1 MAKKT
6 CIHFDPVKPGCEIH
20 NWRMKE
26 LDYVIK
32 ELTPNNEHWVD
43 PRYEGKTL
51 SDIRKDIAERY
62 QATVGQKMQAKAAP
76 IREAPIVIKPET
88 TMADLQLLAKQLEKE
103 FGIKCIQIHIHRDEG
118 FSKTDSDP
126 SKLNLHA
133 HFVADWT
140 HDDGTSLRLGRPD
153 TSRMQTVAAECLK
166 MERGSSS
173 NVKHLNAVQYKEK
186 KALENISSLR
196 SLVRKSFLSKNAKTA
211 LYEKI
216 DRLVEDLKVDPLNI
230 ELQQQVEQL
239 TEKVLQLQADIERRK
254 QLHEQDQKI
263 ISALRDENKL
273 LRNNNEQNAALNEK
287 AHKEIDSLRKE
298 NMDLRRKAYPER
310 YVLPSFIDVEATHVY
325 KDKLGQCHITMKFTG
340 GSKEYNEKMSNEDFA
355 AFKNGSLTKEE
366 VIAKYHNPR
375 IEAYIRRK
383 FSQPDKRSAT
393 ASLIEK
399 TIFSYMKLYSS
410 SAFVPSSNGDNNPR
424 KRRSYDDIDDIN
436 DEERKVMSYK

>member
-20 NWRMKE
+20 NWRLKE

-32 ELTPNNEHWVD
+32 DLTPNNEHWVD
-43 PRYEGKTL
+43 PRYEGKSL
-51 SDIRKDIAERY
+51 ADIRKEIAERY
-62 QATVGQKMQAKAAP
+62 QAHVGQKMQAKAAP
-76 IREAPIVIKPET
+76 IREAAVVIKPDT

-118 FSKTDSDP
+118 FNKTNPDP

-173 NVKHLNAVQYKEK
+173 NVKHLNAIQYKEK

-196 SLVRKSFLSKNAKTA
+196 SLVRKSFLSKDAKNA
-211 LYEKI
+211 LYKKI
-216 DRLVEDLKVDPLNI
+216 DQLVEDLKADPLNI

-254 QLHEQDQKI
+254 QLHEQDQKV

-273 LRNNNEQNAALNEK
+273 LRNNNEQSAALNEK

-298 NMDLRRKAYPER
+298 NMDLKRKAYPER
-310 YVLPSFIDVEATHVY
+310 YVLPSFIDVEATHAY
-325 KDKLGQCHITMKFTG
+325 KDKQGQCHIMMKFTG
-340 GSKEYNEKMSNEDFA
+340 GSKEYKEKMSNEDFV
-355 AFKNGSLTKEE
+355 AFKNGDLTKEE
-366 VIAKYHNPR
+366 VIAKYHKSR
-375 IEAYIRRK
+375 IEGYIRRE
-383 FSQPDKRSAT
+383 FANPNRRAT
-393 ASLIEK
+393 TQSLIEK
-399 TIFSYMKLYSS
+399 TIFSYMKLYSAS
-410 SAFVPSSNGDNNPR
+410 TYIQSSNGDNNPR
-424 KRRSYDDIDDIN
+424 RRRNYDDIDDMN
-436 DEERKVMSYK
+436 DEERKGRTI

>member
-43 PRYEGKTL
+43 PRYAGKTL
-51 SDIRKDIAERY
+51 SDIRKEIAERY

-76 IREAPIVIKPET
+76 IREAAVVIKPDT

-118 FSKTDSDP
+118 FNKTNPDP

-173 NVKHLNAVQYKEK
+173 NVKHLNAIQYKEK

-196 SLVRKSFLSKNAKTA
+196 SLVRKSFLSKDAKNA
-211 LYEKI
+211 LYKKI
-216 DRLVEDLKVDPLNI
+216 DQLIEDLKADPLNI

-254 QLHEQDQKI
+254 QLHEQDQKV

-273 LRNNNEQNAALNEK
+273 LRNNNEQIASLNEI
-287 AHKEIDSLRKE
+287 AHKEIDSLRRE
-298 NMDLRRKAYPER
+298 NMDLRRKANPER
-310 YVLPSFIDVEATHVY
+310 YVLPSFIDVETTHVY
-325 KDKLGQCHITMKFTG
+325 KDKQGQCHITMKFTG
-340 GSKEYNEKMSNEDFA
+340 GSKEYNEKMSNKDFV

-366 VIAKYHNPR
+366 VIAKYHKPR
-375 IEAYIRRK
+375 IEAYIRRE
-383 FSQPDKRSAT
+383 FSRPDKRSAT
-393 ASLIEK
+393 LSIIEK
-399 TIFSYMKLYSS
+399 TIFSYMKLYSC
-410 SAFVPSSNGDNNPR
+410 SAFVPSSNGDNNNR
-424 KRRSYDDIDDIN
+424 KRRNYDDIDDMN
-436 DEERKVMSYK
+436 DEERKGRSYR

>member
-43 PRYEGKTL
+43 PRYAGKTL
-51 SDIRKDIAERY
+51 SDIRKEIAERY

-76 IREAPIVIKPET
+76 IREAAVVIKPDT

-118 FSKTDSDP
+118 FNKTNPDP

-173 NVKHLNAVQYKEK
+173 NVKHLNAIQYKEK

-196 SLVRKSFLSKNAKTA
+196 SLVRKSFLSKDAKNA
-211 LYEKI
+211 LYKKI
-216 DRLVEDLKVDPLNI
+216 DQLVEDLKADPLNI

-254 QLHEQDQKI
+254 QLHEQDQKV

-273 LRNNNEQNAALNEK
+273 LRNNNEQSAVLNEK

-298 NMDLRRKAYPER
+298 NMDLKRKAYPER
-310 YVLPSFIDVEATHVY
+310 YVLPSFIDVEATHAY
-325 KDKLGQCHITMKFTG
+325 KDKQGQCHIMMKFTG
-340 GSKEYNEKMSNEDFA
+340 GSKEYKEKMSNEDFV

-366 VIAKYHNPR
+366 VIAKYHKPR
-375 IEAYIRRK
+375 IEAYINRA
-383 FSQPDKRSAT
+383 FSSPDKRSPT
-393 ASLIEK
+393 LSLIER

-410 SAFVPSSNGDNNPR
+410 STYIPSSNDNNPR
-424 KRRSYDDIDDIN
+424 KRRNYDDIDN
-436 DEERKVMSYK
+436 MNEEERKGMAY

>member
-20 NWRMKE
+20 NWRLKE

-32 ELTPNNEHWVD
+32 DLTPNNEHWVD
-43 PRYEGKTL
+43 PRYEGKSL
-51 SDIRKDIAERY
+51 ADIRKEIAERY
-62 QATVGQKMQAKAAP
+62 QAHVGQKMQAKAAP
-76 IREAPIVIKPET
+76 IREAAVVIKPDT

-118 FSKTDSDP
+118 FNKTNPDP

-173 NVKHLNAVQYKEK
+173 NVKHLNAIQYKEK

-196 SLVRKSFLSKNAKTA
+196 SLVRKSFLSKDAKNA
-211 LYEKI
+211 LYKKI
-216 DRLVEDLKVDPLNI
+216 DQLVEDLKADPLNI

-254 QLHEQDQKI
+254 QLHEQDQKV

-273 LRNNNEQNAALNEK
+273 LRNNNEQSAALNEK

-298 NMDLRRKAYPER
+298 NMDLKRKAYPER
-310 YVLPSFIDVEATHVY
+310 YVLPSFIDVEATHAY
-325 KDKLGQCHITMKFTG
+325 KDKQGQCHIMMKFTG
-340 GSKEYNEKMSNEDFA
+340 GSKEYKEKMSNEDYV

-366 VIAKYHNPR
+366 VIAKYHKPR
-375 IEAYIRRK
+375 IEAYIRK
-383 FSQPDKRSAT
+383 EFSRPDKRSA
-393 ASLIEK
+393 AISLIEK

-410 SAFVPSSNGDNNPR
+410 STFVPSSNGDNNPR
-424 KRRSYDDIDDIN
+424 KRGNYDDIDDMN
-436 DEERKVMSYK
+436 EEERKGRSYR

>member
-6 CIHFDPVKPGCEIH
+6 CIHFDPIKPGCEIH

-32 ELTPNNEHWVD
+32 ELTPNDEHWVD

-51 SDIRKDIAERY
+51 SEIRKEIAERY
-62 QATVGQKMQAKAAP
+62 QTTVGQKMQAKAAP

-118 FSKTDSDP
+118 FNKTNPDP
-126 SKLNLHA
+126 SNLNLHA

-140 HDDGTSLRLGRPD
+140 HEDGTSLRLGRSD
-153 TSRMQTVAAECLK
+153 TSRMQTVGAECLK

-173 NVKHLNAVQYKEK
+173 NVKHLNAIQYKEK

-211 LYEKI
+211 LYNKI
-216 DRLVEDLKVDPLNI
+216 DQLVEDLKADPLNI
-230 ELQQQVEQL
+230 ELQQQIEQL

-254 QLHEQDQKI
+254 QLHEQDQKV

-273 LRNNNEQNAALNEK
+273 LHNNNEQSAALNEK
-287 AHKEIDSLRKE
+287 VHKEIDNLRKE
-298 NMDLRRKAYPER
+298 NLDLRRKAYPER

-325 KDKLGQCHITMKFTG
+325 KDKQGQCHITMKFTG
-340 GSKEYNEKMSNEDFA
+340 NHKEFNEAMSNEDFTT
-355 AFKNGSLTKEE
+355 FKNGDLTKEE
-366 VIAKYHNPR
+366 VIAKYHKSR
-375 IEAYIRRK
+375 IEGYIRRE
-383 FSQPDKRSAT
+383 FANPNRRAT
-393 ASLIEK
+393 TQSLIEK
-399 TIFSYMKLYSS
+399 TIFSYMKLYSAS
-410 SAFVPSSNGDNNPR
+410 TYIQSSNSDNNPR
-424 KRRSYDDIDDIN
+424 RRRNYDDIDDMN
-436 DEERKVMSYK
+436 DEERKGLSYR

>member
-1 MAKKT
+1 MGKKT

-62 QATVGQKMQAKAAP
+62 QATVGQKMQTKAAP

-118 FSKTDSDP
+118 FSKNDSDP

-216 DRLVEDLKVDPLNI
+216 DRLVEDLKADPLNI

-254 QLHEQDQKI
+254 LLREQDQKV

-273 LRNNNEQNAALNEK
+273 LRSNVEQSATLNEK
-287 AHKEIDSLRKE
+287 AHKDIDSLRKE
-298 NMDLRRKAYPER
+298 NHDLKRKAYPER

-325 KDKLGQCHITMKFTG
+325 KDKQEQCHITMKFTG
-340 GSKEYNEKMSNEDFA
+340 GSKEYKEKMSNEDFV

-366 VIAKYHNPR
+366 AIAKYHKPR
-375 IEAYIRRK
+375 IEDYIRRE
-383 FSQPDKRSAT
+383 FSNPDKRSAT

-410 SAFVPSSNGDNNPR
+410 SAFVPSSNGDNNNR
-424 KRRSYDDIDDIN
+424 KRRNYDDIDDMN
-436 DEERKVMSYK
+436 DEERKGMAYR

>member
-32 ELTPNNEHWVD
+32 ELTQNNEHWVD
-43 PRYEGKTL
+43 HRYEGKTL
-51 SDIRKDIAERY
+51 SDIRKEIAERY

-76 IREAPIVIKPET
+76 IREAAVVIKPDT

-118 FSKTDSDP
+118 FNKTNPDP

-153 TSRMQTVAAECLK
+153 TSRMQTIAAECLK

-173 NVKHLNAVQYKEK
+173 NVKHLNAIQYKEK

-196 SLVRKSFLSKNAKTA
+196 SLVRKSFLSKDAKNTF
-211 LYEKI
+211 YKRI
-216 DRLVEDLKVDPLNI
+216 DQLIEDLKADPLNI

-239 TEKVLQLQADIERRK
+239 TEKVMQLQADIERRK
-254 QLHEQDQKI
+254 QLHEQGQKV

-273 LRNNNEQNAALNEK
+273 LRNNNEQSAALNEK

-310 YVLPSFIDVEATHVY
+310 YVLPSFIDIEATHAY
-325 KDKLGQCHITMKFTG
+325 KDKQGQCHITMKFTG
-340 GSKEYNEKMSNEDFA
+340 GSKEYKEKMSNEDFV

-366 VIAKYHNPR
+366 VIAKYHKSR
-375 IEAYIRRK
+375 IEAYINRA
-383 FSQPDKRSAT
+383 FSNSDKRSAT
-393 ASLIEK
+393 LSLIEK
-399 TIFSYMKLYSS
+399 TIFSYMNLYSS
-410 SAFVPSSNGDNNPR
+410 SAYVPSSNGDNKNR
-424 KRRSYDDIDDIN
+424 KRRNYDDIDNMN
-436 DEERKVMSYK
+436 DEERKGMAYR

>member
-1 MAKKT
+1 MAKT
-6 CIHFDPVKPGCEIH
+6 CIHFDPVKSASEIH

-43 PRYEGKTL
+43 PRYEGKTIA
-51 SDIRKDIAERY
+51 DIRKDIAERY
-62 QATVGQKMQAKAAP
+62 QATVGQKMQTKAVP
-76 IREAPIVIKPET
+76 LREAVIVIKPDT
-88 TMADLQLLAKQLEKE
+88 TMADLQLLARQLEKE

-118 FSKTDSDP
+118 FSKSDSDP

-173 NVKHLNAVQYKEK
+173 NVKHLNAIQYKEK

-196 SLVRKSFLSKNAKTA
+196 SLVRKSFLSKDAKNA
-211 LYEKI
+211 LYKKI
-216 DRLVEDLKVDPLNI
+216 DQLVEDLKADPLNI

-254 QLHEQDQKI
+254 QLHEQDQKV

-273 LRNNNEQNAALNEK
+273 LRNNNEQSAALNEK
-287 AHKEIDSLRKE
+287 AHKEIDDLRKE
-298 NMDLRRKAYPER
+298 NIDLKRKAYPER
-310 YVLPSFIDVEATHVY
+310 YVLPSFIDVEATHAY
-325 KDKLGQCHITMKFTG
+325 KVVKSEQAHPLGDGKNPFTG
-340 GSKEYNEKMSNEDFA
+340 GQK
-355 AFKNGSLTKEE
+355 
-366 VIAKYHNPR
+366 
-375 IEAYIRRK
+375 
-383 FSQPDKRSAT
+383 
-393 ASLIEK
+393 
-399 TIFSYMKLYSS
+399 
-410 SAFVPSSNGDNNPR
+410 
-424 KRRSYDDIDDIN
+424 
-436 DEERKVMSYK
+436 

>member
-20 NWRMKE
+20 NWRLKE

-32 ELTPNNEHWVD
+32 DLTPNNEHWVD
-43 PRYEGKTL
+43 PRYEGKSL
-51 SDIRKDIAERY
+51 ADNRKEIAERY
-62 QATVGQKMQAKAAP
+62 QAHVGQKMQAKAAP
-76 IREAPIVIKPET
+76 IREAAVVIKPDT

-118 FSKTDSDP
+118 FNKTNPDP

-173 NVKHLNAVQYKEK
+173 NVKHLNAIQYKEK

-196 SLVRKSFLSKNAKTA
+196 SLVRKSFLSKDAKNA
-211 LYEKI
+211 LYKKI
-216 DRLVEDLKVDPLNI
+216 DQLVEDLKADPLNI

-254 QLHEQDQKI
+254 QLHEQDQKV

-273 LRNNNEQNAALNEK
+273 LRNNNKQSAALNEK

-298 NMDLRRKAYPER
+298 NMDLKRKAYPER
-310 YVLPSFIDVEATHVY
+310 YVLPSFIDVEATHAY
-325 KDKLGQCHITMKFTG
+325 KDKQGQCHIMMKFTG
-340 GSKEYNEKMSNEDFA
+340 DSKEYKEKMSNEDFM
-355 AFKNGSLTKEE
+355 AFKNGDLTKEE
-366 VIAKYHNPR
+366 VIAKYHKSR
-375 IEAYIRRK
+375 IEAYISRE
-383 FSQPDKRSAT
+383 FSRPDKRSAT
-393 ASLIEK
+393 ASLIEN
-399 TIFSYMKLYSS
+399 TIFSYMKLYASS
-410 SAFVPSSNGDNNPR
+410 TFVPSSNGDNNLR
-424 KRRSYDDIDDIN
+424 KRRNYDDIDDMN
-436 DEERKVMSYK
+436 DEERKGLAYK

>member
-1 MAKKT
+1 MGKKT

-32 ELTPNNEHWVD
+32 GLTLNNEHWVD

-51 SDIRKDIAERY
+51 SDIRKEIAERY

-76 IREAPIVIKPET
+76 IREAAVVIKPDT

-118 FSKTDSDP
+118 FSKTNPDP

-173 NVKHLNAVQYKEK
+173 NVKHLNAIQYKEK
-186 KALENISSLR
+186 KALDNISSLR
-196 SLVRKSFLSKNAKTA
+196 SLVRKSFLSKDAKNA
-211 LYEKI
+211 LYKKI
-216 DRLVEDLKVDPLNI
+216 DQLVEDLKADPLNI

-254 QLHEQDQKI
+254 QLHEQDQKV

-310 YVLPSFIDVEATHVY
+310 YVLPSFIDVEATHAY
-325 KDKLGQCHITMKFTG
+325 KDKQGQCHITMKFTG
-340 GSKEYNEKMSNEDFA
+340 GSKQYNEIMSNEDFM

-366 VIAKYHNPR
+366 VIAKYHKSR
-375 IEAYIRRK
+375 IEAYIRRE
-383 FSQPDKRSAT
+383 FSRPDKRSAT
-393 ASLIEK
+393 LSLIER

-410 SAFVPSSNGDNNPR
+410 SAYVPLSNGDNNPR
-424 KRRSYDDIDDIN
+424 KRRSYDDIDDMN
-436 DEERKVMSYK
+436 DEERKGIAYK

>member
-6 CIHFDPVKPGCEIH
+6 CIHFDPIKPGCEIH

-32 ELTPNNEHWVD
+32 ELTPNDEHWVD

-51 SDIRKDIAERY
+51 SEIRKEIAERY
-62 QATVGQKMQAKAAP
+62 QTTVGQKMQAKAAP

-118 FSKTDSDP
+118 FNKTNPDP
-126 SKLNLHA
+126 SNLNLHA

-140 HDDGTSLRLGRPD
+140 HEDGTSLRLGRSD
-153 TSRMQTVAAECLK
+153 TSRMQTVGAECLK

-211 LYEKI
+211 LYNKI
-216 DRLVEDLKVDPLNI
+216 DQLVEDLKADPLNI
-230 ELQQQVEQL
+230 ELQQQIEQL

-254 QLHEQDQKI
+254 QLHEQDQKV

-273 LRNNNEQNAALNEK
+273 LHNNNEHSAALNEK
-287 AHKEIDSLRKE
+287 AHKEIDNLRKE
-298 NMDLRRKAYPER
+298 NLDLRRKAYPER

-325 KDKLGQCHITMKFTG
+325 KDKQGQCHITMKFTG
-340 GSKEYNEKMSNEDFA
+340 SHKEFNEAMSNEDFT
-355 AFKNGSLTKEE
+355 AFKNGELTKEE
-366 VIAKYHNPR
+366 VIAKYHKSR
-375 IEAYIRRK
+375 IEGYIRRE
-383 FSQPDKRSAT
+383 FANPNRRAT
-393 ASLIEK
+393 TQSLIEK
-399 TIFSYMKLYSS
+399 TIFSYMKLYSAS
-410 SAFVPSSNGDNNPR
+410 TYIQSSNGDNNPR
-424 KRRSYDDIDDIN
+424 RRRNYDYIDDMN
-436 DEERKVMSYK
+436 EEERKGRTYQ

>member
-43 PRYEGKTL
+43 PRYAGKTL
-51 SDIRKDIAERY
+51 SDIRKEIAERY

-76 IREAPIVIKPET
+76 IREAAVVIKPDT

-118 FSKTDSDP
+118 FNKTNPDP

-173 NVKHLNAVQYKEK
+173 NVKHLNAIQYKEK

-216 DRLVEDLKVDPLNI
+216 DRLVEDLKADPLNI

-254 QLHEQDQKI
+254 LLREQDQKV

-273 LRNNNEQNAALNEK
+273 LRSNVEQSAALNEK

>member
-6 CIHFDPVKPGCEIH
+6 CIHFDPIKPGCEIH

-32 ELTPNNEHWVD
+32 ELTPNDEHWVD

-51 SDIRKDIAERY
+51 SEIRKEIAERY
-62 QATVGQKMQAKAAP
+62 QTTVGQKMQAKAAP

-118 FSKTDSDP
+118 FNKTNPDP
-126 SKLNLHA
+126 SNLNLHA

-140 HDDGTSLRLGRPD
+140 HEDGTSLRLGRSD
-153 TSRMQTVAAECLK
+153 TSRMQTVGAECLK

-173 NVKHLNAVQYKEK
+173 NVKHLNAIQYKEK

-211 LYEKI
+211 LYNKI
-216 DRLVEDLKVDPLNI
+216 DQLVEDLKADPLNI
-230 ELQQQVEQL
+230 EFQQQIEQL

-254 QLHEQDQKI
+254 QLHEQDQKV

-273 LRNNNEQNAALNEK
+273 LHNNNEQSAALNEK
-287 AHKEIDSLRKE
+287 VHKEIDNLRKE
-298 NMDLRRKAYPER
+298 NLDLRRKAYPER

-325 KDKLGQCHITMKFTG
+325 KDKQGQCHITMKFTG
-340 GSKEYNEKMSNEDFA
+340 NHKEFNEAMSNEDFTT
-355 AFKNGSLTKEE
+355 FKNGDLTKEE
-366 VIAKYHNPR
+366 VIAKYHKSR
-375 IEAYIRRK
+375 IEGYIRRE
-383 FSQPDKRSAT
+383 FANPNRRAT
-393 ASLIEK
+393 TQSLIEK
-399 TIFSYMKLYSS
+399 TIFSYMKLYSAS
-410 SAFVPSSNGDNNPR
+410 TYIQSSNSDNNPR
-424 KRRSYDDIDDIN
+424 RRRNYDDIDDMN
-436 DEERKVMSYK
+436 DEERKGRTI

>member
-26 LDYVIK
+26 LDYVIN

-43 PRYEGKTL
+43 PRYAGKTL
-51 SDIRKDIAERY
+51 SDIRKEIAERY

-76 IREAPIVIKPET
+76 IREAAVVIKPDT

-118 FSKTDSDP
+118 FNKTNPDP

-173 NVKHLNAVQYKEK
+173 NVKHLNAIQYKEK

-196 SLVRKSFLSKNAKTA
+196 SLVRKSFLSKDAKNA
-211 LYEKI
+211 LYKKI
-216 DRLVEDLKVDPLNI
+216 DQLVEDLKADPLNI

-254 QLHEQDQKI
+254 QLHEQDQKV

-273 LRNNNEQNAALNEK
+273 LRNNNEQSAALNEK
-287 AHKEIDSLRKE
+287 AHKEIDDLRKE
-298 NMDLRRKAYPER
+298 NIDLKRKAYPER
-310 YVLPSFIDVEATHVY
+310 YVLPSFIDVEATHAY
-325 KDKLGQCHITMKFTG
+325 KDKQGQCHITMKFIG
-340 GSKEYNEKMSNEDFA
+340 GSKEYKEKMSNEDFV

-366 VIAKYHNPR
+366 TIAKYHKPR
-375 IEAYIRRK
+375 IEAYINRA
-383 FSQPDKRSAT
+383 FSSPDKRSAT
-393 ASLIEK
+393 LSLIER
-399 TIFSYMKLYSS
+399 TIFSYMRLYSC
-410 SAFVPSSNGDNNPR
+410 SAFVPTSNGDNNNR
-424 KRRSYDDIDDIN
+424 KRRNYDDIDDMN
-436 DEERKVMSYK
+436 DEERKEMAYR